1 MMINALKSLL
11 SLTAF
16 LIVWEISLAQVQIEF
31 TIIDCQQLNTAEMND
46 NLQFVH
52 KNSSQSLFEL
62 SDGTYLEIQEIIRI
76 NDDSLTVELLRYSPF
91 QWQTAP
97 STSAMGN
104 YFDEPPGFASQPK
117 QRKKLALKDIH
128 FIYYSIENSYLNV
141 VLLFALLFGVIVG
154 FLMSAFVI
162 FSNKALI
169 KSLQNKNRIL
179 TEELNDLRN
188 VAIDEGIYESD
199 DGEY

>member
-1 MMINALKSLL
+1 MHLFKVFLL
-11 SLTAF
+11 ILF
-16 LIVWEISLAQVQIEF
+16 NLI
-31 TIIDCQQLNTAEMND
+31 IIIFMTQ
-46 NLQFVH
+46 
-52 KNSSQSLFEL
+52 NS
-62 SDGTYLEIQEIIRI
+62 
-76 NDDSLTVELLRYSPF
+76 VERV
-91 QWQTAP
+91 
-97 STSAMGN
+97 
-104 YFDEPPGFASQPK
+104 
-117 QRKKLALKDIH
+117 DIH
-128 FIYYSIENSYLNV
+128 FINYSIENSYLNV

-154 FLMSAFVI
+154 FLTSAFVI